1 MVGENR
7 SRRKWGGIRGRD
19 KRGMRGGIRERDE
32 RVGCERGMSGK
43 NER

>member
-19 KRGMRGGIRERDE
+19 KRGMRGRDKREGLEGWMRKRDE
-32 RVGCERGMSGK
+32 RE
-43 NER
+43 E